1 MNDLIQEQLTL
12 TKKLDYAI
20 KQHKERGI
28 KYATCERDYKIALAK
43 FITTKRFQGEPVTIL
58 NDLAKGEPEIA
69 ELRKDR
75 DIAKSL
81 YDTCREAINSYKLQ
95 IRIVNEQINRDWN
108 SGGR

>member
-28 KYATCERDYKIALAK
+28 KYATC
-43 FITTKRFQGEPVTIL
+43 
-58 NDLAKGEPEIA
+58 EPEIA